1 MRAPYRIKRLE
12 ATRLDARESSVPVS
26 DTYDAYLGR
35 LLKMIP
41 GEVISL
47 YVVGSGFIPEDQAGA
62 LIAWT
67 LVCILAVVL
76 LRVYGTADRVLDKP
90 PDWVHVAI
98 SSVAF
103 VVLVYSMGGP
113 FKALGLYIPF
123 LGPMLVLAWTFFLPF
138 VYKGPQD

>member
-1 MRAPYRIKRLE
+1 MSAPYRIKRLA
-12 ATRLDARESSVPVS
+12 ATPAVAYDSSVMVG
-26 DTYDAYLGR
+26 DTFDSYLDR

-67 LVCILAVVL
+67 VVCLIAVVL
-76 LRVYGTADRVLDKP
+76 LRVYGTADRVMDKP
-90 PDWVHVAI
+90 PDRVHVLI

-103 VVLVYSMGGP
+103 VVFVYSMGGP
-113 FKALGLYIPF
+113 FRALGLYVPY
-123 LGPMLVLAWTFFLPF
+123 LGPLLVLTWTFFLPF
-138 VYKGPQD
+138 FYKGPQE